1 MMTRKIFAF
10 LIIIALFFA
19 LFWFFIPPGVHLQY
33 NHLLM
38 KKLIALFAC
47 MLALTSCLEH
57 LLGDDD
63 KVEGFE
69 HPVTETTDEYSITY
83 QYKEDVT
90 VLTEKHQ
97 GYIVKVEADTIL
109 YFSSS
114 TPESVLPKVGDV
126 VSARASGK
134 LPYGLGNV
142 VVEVS
147 EQNGMTRCVTTLAG
161 LDEIFEELSWEYN
174 STLTDS
180 LLDGYED
187 ENGNAVTP
195 KYVWYDEETGEIST
209 EETKGTI
216 GKRKLVEWPI
226 EASHPTVNIEGSI
239 FIGAFV
245 HCSGDVRNGDFEF
258 YVEPVIGNENTFKV
272 GGIYQKDIWQD
283 MFEWELFKLKDVVR
297 GMIVLGPVTLRPYVD
312 IEAYFSAGA
321 SGTVTFE
328 TGKTFSARIGYSQ
341 GQGCY
346 IKNSTSQEAENNFI
360 KSIYLD
366 GNIGAE
372 YKCLF
377 DVGCG
382 LYTKKIAISIDP
394 YFKYQFGAELLYTWD
409 KESTKKESN
418 IFTNIIVGADGKMV
432 IDWFGALK
440 YAPEMNF
447 IETEIADWEYPLIPR
462 TKENTFTVEEKGQ
475 GSYDST
481 YEVEGGFLSALFDI
495 YPGIA
500 IYKNDELVHREV
512 FAEKTSFK
520 EALETNFSFD
530 GLEEGIT
537 YTAKAFARL
546 WEQDFVMETQIF
558 PDDRWVDL
566 GLSVLWAK
574 YNVGATSPEEY
585 GGYYAWGETEEKSSY
600 TLENYKYYN
609 SSTDSFINIG
619 DDISGTQYDVAHVKW
634 GNGAR
639 MPRLTEIQELLNN
652 CSGSVSTYN
661 GVKGMT
667 VTGQNGNSI
676 FLPFAGVCF
685 DGDLDEGY
693 YGFYWSS
700 SHENYAYGGCA
711 YILYFYDYP
720 IGLEWGTHAPVYGFS
735 VRPVKER

>member
-1 MMTRKIFAF
+1 
-10 LIIIALFFA
+10 
-19 LFWFFIPPGVHLQY
+19 
-33 NHLLM
+33 M
-38 KKLIALFAC
+38 KKLIVLIAC
-47 MLALTSCLEH
+47 MLTLTSCLEH
-57 LLGDDD
+57 LLGNDE
-63 KVEGFE
+63 KIEGFE
-69 HPVTETTDEYSITY
+69 HPVTETTDEYTITY
-83 QYKEDVT
+83 QYKEDVI
-90 VLTEKHQ
+90 VLTEKAQ
-97 GYIVKVEADTIL
+97 DFLVKVEADTIL

-114 TPESVLPKVGDV
+114 TPEAILPEVGEV
-126 VSARASGK
+126 ISSRVSDK

-142 VVEVS
+142 VLEVS
-147 EQNGMTRCVTTLAG
+147 EQNGMTRCVTTFAG
-161 LDEIFEELSWEYN
+161 LNEVFEELSWEYN

-209 EETKGTI
+209 EVTKGTI

-272 GGIYQKDIWQD
+272 GAIYKKDIWQD

-346 IKNSTSQEAENNFI
+346 IKNSTSQETENNFI

-382 LYTKKIAISIDP
+382 LYTKKVAISIDP

-418 IFTNIIVGADGKMV
+418 IFTNIIVGANGKMV

-440 YAPEMNF
+440 YAPEMKF

-512 FAEKTSFK
+512 FTEKTSFK

-574 YNVGATSPEEY
+574 YNVGAISPEEY
-585 GGYYAWGETEEKSSY
+585 GGYYAWGETETKNEY
-600 TLENYKYYN
+600 NYESHKYYN
-609 SSTDSFINIG
+609 SSTESFINIG

-639 MPRLTEIQELLNN
+639 MPRLADIQELLDK
-652 CSGSVSTYN
+652 CSWSVSSFN

-667 VTGQNGNSI
+667 VSSSNGNWI
-676 FLPFAGVCF
+676 FLPCAGYRYNDYISN
-685 DGDLDEGY
+685 DGCDGY
-693 YGFYWSS
+693 YWSS
-700 SHENYAYGGCA
+700 KLG
-711 YILYFYDYP
+711 YDYSDNDDSL
-720 IGLEWGTHAPVYGFS
+720 IISFDINYYESDTAERVQGLP
-735 VRPVKER
+735 VRPVKDK

>member
-1 MMTRKIFAF
+1 M
-10 LIIIALFFA
+10 
-19 LFWFFIPPGVHLQY
+19 
-33 NHLLM
+33 
-38 KKLIALFAC
+38 
-47 MLALTSCLEH
+47 
-57 LLGDDD
+57 
-63 KVEGFE
+63 
-69 HPVTETTDEYSITY
+69 
-83 QYKEDVT
+83 
-90 VLTEKHQ
+90 
-97 GYIVKVEADTIL
+97 
-109 YFSSS
+109 
-114 TPESVLPKVGDV
+114 
-126 VSARASGK
+126 
-134 LPYGLGNV
+134 
-142 VVEVS
+142 
-147 EQNGMTRCVTTLAG
+147 
-161 LDEIFEELSWEYN
+161 
-174 STLTDS
+174 
-180 LLDGYED
+180 
-187 ENGNAVTP
+187 
-195 KYVWYDEETGEIST
+195 
-209 EETKGTI
+209 
-216 GKRKLVEWPI
+216 
-226 EASHPTVNIEGSI
+226 
-239 FIGAFV
+239 
-245 HCSGDVRNGDFEF
+245 RNGDFEF

-297 GMIVLGPVTLRPYVD
+297 AMIVLGPVTLRPYVD

-382 LYTKKIAISIDP
+382 LYTKKVAISIDP

-500 IYKNDELVHREV
+500 VYKNDELVHREV

-546 WEQDFVMETQIF
+546 WEQDFVMETKIF

-574 YNVGATSPEEY
+574 YNVGASSPEEY
-585 GGYYAWGETEEKSSY
+585 GGYYAWGEIEEKSSY
-600 TLENYKYYN
+600 TWENYKYKTTQPGPEDNLIWIGTY
-609 SSTDSFINIG
+609 IG
-619 DDISGTQYDVAHVKW
+619 DDISQTQYDVAHIKW
-634 GNGAR
+634 GEGAR
-639 MPRLTEIQELLNN
+639 MPRLEDIKELVDN
-652 CSGSVSTYN
+652 CSWSANTYN
-661 GVKGMT
+661 GVKGMI

-676 FLPFAGVCF
+676 FLPFAGKHSSSE
-685 DGDLDEGY
+685 EGLLSEGCE
-693 YGFYWSS
+693 GFYWSGTYY
-700 SHENYAYGGCA
+700 EDYIDNYAYFLFLS
-711 YILYFYDYP
+711 LYDNSYMYWDYYRFRFA
-720 IGLEWGTHAPVYGFS
+720 GHS
-735 VRPVKER
+735 VRPVKDK

>member
-10 LIIIALFFA
+10 LIIIALFFV

-47 MLALTSCLEH
+47 MLALTSCLGH

-134 LPYGLGNV
+134 LPYGLGNIV
-142 VVEVS
+142 LEVS
-147 EQNGMTRCVTTLAG
+147 EQDGMTRCVTTLAG

-187 ENGNAVTP
+187 ENGNAITP

-209 EETKGTI
+209 EVTKGTI
-216 GKRKLVEWPI
+216 GKRKLVKWPI
-226 EASHPTVNIEGSI
+226 EVSHPTVNIEGSI

-283 MFEWELFKLKDVVR
+283 MFEWDLFKLKDVVR

-346 IKNSTSQEAENNFI
+346 IKNSTSQDAENIFI

-382 LYTKKIAISIDP
+382 LYTKKVAISIDP

-432 IDWFGALK
+432 IDWFGALN

-462 TKENTFTVEEKGQ
+462 TKENTFIVEEKGQ

-512 FAEKTSFK
+512 FAEKTSFEK
-520 EALETNFSFD
+520 ALDTSFSFD

-546 WEQDFVMETQIF
+546 WEQDFVMETIIF

-585 GGYYAWGETEEKSSY
+585 GEYYAWGETETKSSY
-600 TLENYKYYN
+600 TNENYKYYN
-609 SSTDSFINIG
+609 SATDSYTHIG

-639 MPRLTEIQELLNN
+639 MPRFADIQELLDK
-652 CSGSVSTYN
+652 CSWSVSTYN

-667 VTGQNGNSI
+667 VTGQNGNSM
-676 FLPFAGVCF
+676 FLPFAGY
-685 DGDLDEGY
+685 LSYDEFFGGGY
-693 YGFYWSS
+693 YGCSWSGTYSEEYGDALNLDFYDDGYRDWGS
-700 SHENYAYGGCA
+700 YGG
-711 YILYFYDYP
+711 LTF
-720 IGLEWGTHAPVYGFS
+720 GRS
-735 VRPVKER
+735 VRPVRDK